1 MEVLETA
8 ERRNDVVM
16 TNATKFL
23 QAAAG
28 NPVSLGNLDRDTLG
42 TKTERVINAQKC
54 LYGTLSNMR
63 VMRRLRCIHTSQSR

>member
-8 ERRNDVVM
+8 ERRNDLVM
-16 TNATKFL
+16 SNATKFL

-42 TKTERVINAQKC
+42 TKTERVIKAQNC
-54 LYGTLSNMR
+54 QHGALSNMR
-63 VMRRLRCIHTSQSR
+63 VMRR